1 MIRFVE
7 CEPHEY
13 DESCRVCRDAHGSRF
28 DGSRYAADERRLVL
42 RAMGIRSI
50 RLQNRLL
57 TESGDDLIDLAVRC
71 LQSLPSSSL
80 ETQLDRTIPVHRTA
94 GAPVTDRT
102 HGMRAV
108 DKRDPRKAL
117 SPGLVDVLRE
127 FYRAEGRLP
136 VVVPLAIGAGVA
148 AEVGLPTRLLM
159 PRNLRAE
166 LAERFKHELTEI
178 F

>member
-1 MIRFVE
+1 MIRFAE

-13 DESCRVCRDAHGSRF
+13 DESCRVCRDAHSSRF
-28 DGSRYAADERRLVL
+28 DGPKYAADERRLVL

-57 TESGDDLIDLAVRC
+57 AEGGEALIDLAVRC
-71 LQSLPSSSL
+71 LTDLPSSVL
-80 ETQLDRTIPVHRTA
+80 ETQLDATVPVRST
-94 GAPVTDRT
+94 GNAPVTDRT
-102 HGMRAV
+102 HRMRPI

-117 SPGLVDVLRE
+117 PKSTVDVLRE

-136 VVVPLAIGAGVA
+136 VIVPLAIGAEVA
-148 AEVGLPTRLLM
+148 AEVGLPTRFLM
-159 PRNLRAE
+159 PRPLRAE
-166 LAERFKHELTEI
+166 LVARFKHELTEI

>member
-1 MIRFVE
+1 MIRFAE

-13 DESCRVCRDAHGSRF
+13 DESCRVCRGAHSSRF
-28 DGSRYAADERRLVL
+28 EGPKYAADERRLVL

-57 TESGDDLIDLAVRC
+57 TEGGDDLIDLAVRC
-71 LQSLPSSSL
+71 LGSLPSSSL
-80 ETQLDRTIPVHRTA
+80 ETQLDTTVPVNRTGGT
-94 GAPVTDRT
+94 PVTDRT
-102 HGMRAV
+102 HRMRAV

-117 SPGLVDVLRE
+117 PPRMIDVLRA

-136 VVVPLAIGAGVA
+136 VIVPLAIGAEVA
-148 AEVGLPTRLLM
+148 AEVGLPTRFLM
-159 PRNLRAE
+159 PQNLRAE
-166 LAERFKHELTEI
+166 LTARFRNELQEI